1 MFASASCPSRRRHW
15 TSTLSCGIRTP
26 SNFASI
32 ARFSRRQDDPQHQAG
47 MCRSRVLGQLR
58 VSYQDCLIF
67 CCLKSRQTIS
77 AFVGARFHSQGRPRA
92 VQPRCAMSSFQPG
105 LAWGCCWG
113 RSLLPCVICG
123 LSRGCLG
130 SYPSGSP
137 TSGPPPPLGHV
148 KDWPRRDP
156 TTPNS
161 HSRPQSLFLVK
172 RCFILVQYP
181 KVSLRQFA
189 QYFAVGLCA
198 MTQAIPMQAI
208 TMQAITTWA
217 ITT

>member
-1 MFASASCPSRRRHW
+1 MWRSRALDQNGVTDATNSQVFCLMSRQMFA
-15 TSTLSCGIRTP
+15 
-26 SNFASI
+26 
-32 ARFSRRQDDPQHQAG
+32 
-47 MCRSRVLGQLR
+47 
-58 VSYQDCLIF
+58 
-67 CCLKSRQTIS
+67 
-77 AFVGARFHSQGRPRA
+77 AFVGARFDTEGRPRA

-113 RSLLPCVICG
+113 RFLLPCVICG

-172 RCFILVQYP
+172 RCFLKYP
-181 KVSLRQFA
+181 VNLPSTLLWGSVSRPSPTLWPLGAFWHADMCR
-189 QYFAVGLCA
+189 G
-198 MTQAIPMQAI
+198 
-208 TMQAITTWA
+208 
-217 ITT
+217 

>member
-1 MFASASCPSRRRHW
+1 M
-15 TSTLSCGIRTP
+15 
-26 SNFASI
+26 
-32 ARFSRRQDDPQHQAG
+32 
-47 MCRSRVLGQLR
+47 
-58 VSYQDCLIF
+58 
-67 CCLKSRQTIS
+67 
-77 AFVGARFHSQGRPRA
+77 
-92 VQPRCAMSSFQPG
+92 
-105 LAWGCCWG
+105 
-113 RSLLPCVICG
+113 ICG

-189 QYFAVGLCA
+189 QYFSVGLCA
-198 MTQAIPMQAI
+198 KTPPHLRTRALTPRKHALVDGHEGPKGCMASGWNSGWNFHGPIHGQMGLRGGLFLTLQSRSDWKYRHGGGSYDQGRRSGVLRDLIKPVPGDLTCTPPEVTIWLIGQVI
-208 TMQAITTWA
+208 T
-217 ITT
+217 